1 MMKIIR
7 KLSMAVLIA
16 GSMGAISGYSTVA
29 VAAEN
34 AGGVATAFAATMKH
48 IDDGI
53 TSATA
58 GDQKATIAHL
68 KIARQAIKDITGDSW
83 AMHVQ
88 RAGTALRI
96 ANTRSKRGDMTGAEE
111 KLKAAKKE
119 MIKAM
124 GKYQEQMG

>member
-34 AGGVATAFAATMKH
+34 ASGVSAAFGATMKH

-53 TSATA
+53 ASASA
-58 GDQKATIAHL
+58 GDQDATLAHL

-96 ANTRSKRGDMTGAEE
+96 ANTRTKRGDLTGAEE
-111 KLKAAKKE
+111 KLKSAQDS
-119 MIKAM
+119 MRKAM
-124 GKYQEQMG
+124 GKYQDEMG